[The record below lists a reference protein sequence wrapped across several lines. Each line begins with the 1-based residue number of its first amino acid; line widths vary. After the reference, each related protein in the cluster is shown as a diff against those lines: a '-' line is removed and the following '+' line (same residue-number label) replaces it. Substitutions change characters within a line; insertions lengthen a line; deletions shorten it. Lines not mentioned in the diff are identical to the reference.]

1 MATLTEVSFY
11 TRRII
16 KWSIIVILVVM
27 ITPIMW
33 RLTKKIYLALWPPP
47 PPPPTVRYG
56 KLPALAWDLPKESYK
71 PQMRLET
78 KQGALPTLADI
89 GRVYFVE
96 TSKSRILALDKIKVK
111 AKTLGFSQNPVQINE
126 RTYKFTHTLESS
138 SLVVDII
145 ADKLTYKYD
154 WEQDAQISTANVIL
168 DQNQI
173 ISESKSFFQNL
184 GLLPSDISDAR
195 INITYLTVL
204 GENIIPSIAPS
215 EANFVRADLYRADRD
230 NLKFVTA
237 SAVSSPINITFGSG
251 KNQSRKII
259 LANYNYSKLLDND
272 FATYPLKSV
281 QSAWDELTAG
291 GGYIAKSAG
300 TTVVV
305 RQASL
310 AYFEPNYPQRF
321 LQPVYVF
328 EGDGGF
334 TAYIQAVIPEYVDL
348 AQPK

>member
-1 MATLTEVSFY
+1 MATLTEVSYY

-27 ITPIMW
+27 ITPFVW
-33 RLTKKIYLALWPPP
+33 RLTKKIYLALFPTP

-56 KLPALAWDLPKESYK
+56 KLPVLAWDLPKEPYK
-71 PQMRLET
+71 PQIRLET
-78 KQGALPTLADI
+78 IRGVLPTLPNI

-96 TSKSRILALDKIKVK
+96 TSKSRILALDKIKAK
-111 AKTLGFSQNPVQINE
+111 AKSLGFIQNPVQVND
-126 RTYKFTHTLESS
+126 RTYKFTHGLENAF
-138 SLVVDII
+138 LVVDII
-145 ADKLTYKYD
+145 SDKINYRYD
-154 WEQDAQISTANVIL
+154 WEQDTEVSSANVIA

-173 ISESKSFFQNL
+173 IGESKSFFQNL
-184 GLLPSDISDAR
+184 GILPGDVSDSLV
-195 INITYLTVL
+195 NITYLTTAGNNMV
-204 GENIIPSIAPS
+204 PAIAPS

-237 SAVSSPINITFGSG
+237 AAISSPINITFGSG
-251 KNQSRKII
+251 RNQGRKVI
-259 LANYNYSKLLDND
+259 LANYNYSKTLDND

-281 QSAWDELTAG
+281 QSAWEELIQG
-291 GGYIAKSAG
+291 GGLIAKNAG
-300 TTVVV
+300 STVVIRMV
-305 RQASL
+305 RL
-310 AYFEPNYPQRF
+310 AYFESDYPQRF

-334 TAYIQAVIPEYVDL
+334 IAYVQAVAPEYVDL

>member
-27 ITPIMW
+27 ITPFVW

-56 KLPALAWDLPKESYK
+56 KLPALAWDLPTTAYK

-78 KQGALPTLADI
+78 IRGSLPNLPNI

-96 TSKSRILALDKIKVK
+96 TSKSRILALDKIRAK
-111 AKTLGFSQNPVQINE
+111 AKSLGFTQSPVQINE
-126 RTYKFTHTLESS
+126 RTYKFTHSLDNV

-145 ADKLTYKYD
+145 SDNFTYKYE
-154 WEQDAQISTANVIL
+154 WEQDTEVSTANVIA

-184 GLLPSDISDAR
+184 GLLPPDLSDSK
-195 INITYLTVL
+195 INITYLSAREGKMV
-204 GENIIPSIAPS
+204 PSIAPS
-215 EANFVRADLYRADRD
+215 EANFVRADLYRTDRD
-230 NLKFVTA
+230 NLKFVTPTA
-237 SAVSSPINITFGSG
+237 ISSPINIIFGSG
-251 KNQSRKII
+251 RNLGRKVI
-259 LANYNYSKLLDND
+259 LANYNYSKTQDND
-272 FATYPLKSV
+272 FATYPLKPV
-281 QSAWDELTAG
+281 QSAWEELVQG
-291 GGYIAKSAG
+291 GGYIAKNAG
-300 TTVVV
+300 TSVVV
-305 RQASL
+305 RSASL
-310 AYFEPNYPQRF
+310 AYFEPDYPQRF

-334 TAYIQAVIPEYVDL
+334 TAYVQAVVPEYVDL